1 MEEKST
7 NKNQYE
13 ITGVTAQLFY
23 LMQLFNCLVIMFF
36 TLVTAH
42 AMHGFILEGN
52 AFHLI
57 TKCHATIV
65 YWKIPVVAG
74 ILYISL
80 LFLLSI
86 ECTNHIELIVK
97 LWLEIMIG
105 AGIFYYTGLSYTV
118 MVLLILADIVRNRID
133 WGKKIVYIVL
143 LSCVDLVLNG
153 NVLSRYISPVSVN
166 QIWTYYRSDVAAVF
180 SGAVN
185 IMFLIDVFIFIL
197 YMVFLILEQMSEKE
211 RIAALYRELS
221 IANEKLAEANKQL
234 EEYTEELVSAAETR
248 ERNRFA
254 QEIHDTLG
262 HALTGIVTGI
272 EACIMLM
279 DIAPDATKDQLK
291 AIEEVA
297 RQGITDVRQSVK
309 ALRPDAL
316 ERLKLEDALLKI
328 IDETMRSTGITINY
342 NCTTPLLDFSQYEE
356 DAIYRIVQESVT
368 NAIRH
373 GKADVIDIDIG
384 REDGF
389 LNIKIKD
396 NGIGCGKVY
405 KGFGLHHMQERLSL
419 LNGSLKY
426 DGSHGFTIEASIP
439 IRWGNSV
446 EEKED

>member
-1 MEEKST
+1 MEEVL
-7 NKNQYE
+7 NQNRDG
-13 ITGVTAQLFY
+13 IKRVSAQLFS
-23 LMQLFNCLVIMFF
+23 LMQLFNCLMIMFI

-52 AFHLI
+52 AFDLI

-65 YWKIPVVAG
+65 YWKIPVIAG

-80 LFLLSI
+80 LSLLSI
-86 ECTNHIELIVK
+86 ECNNHIELIVK
-97 LWLEIMIG
+97 LWLEIAVS
-105 AGIFYYTGLSYTV
+105 AGLFYCTGLSYTV

-133 WGKKIVYIVL
+133 WSKKILYIVL

-153 NVLSRYISPVSVN
+153 NVLSGYANPVSVN
-166 QIWTYYRSDVAAVF
+166 QIWTYYRPDVASVF
-180 SGAVN
+180 SGAIN

-221 IANEKLAEANKQL
+221 IANHKLAEANKQL

-279 DIAPDATKDQLK
+279 DIAPDATKEQLK

-342 NCTTPLLDFSQYEE
+342 NCTTSLLNLSQDEE

-373 GKADVIDIDIG
+373 GKADVIDIGIE
-384 REDGF
+384 REDG
-389 LNIKIKD
+389 LLKIKIKD

-419 LNGSLKY
+419 LKGTLSY
-426 DGSHGFTIEASIP
+426 DGSDGFTIDASIP
-439 IRWGNSV
+439 IRWGNSA

>member
-1 MEEKST
+1 MDDYDMI
-7 NKNQYE
+7 KNS
-13 ITGVTAQLFY
+13 
-23 LMQLFNCLVIMFF
+23 
-36 TLVTAH
+36 
-42 AMHGFILEGN
+42 IL
-52 AFHLI
+52 LCQR
-57 TKCHATIV
+57 T
-65 YWKIPVVAG
+65 YD
-74 ILYISL
+74 
-80 LFLLSI
+80 
-86 ECTNHIELIVK
+86 
-97 LWLEIMIG
+97 
-105 AGIFYYTGLSYTV
+105 YYQV
-118 MVLLILADIVRNRID
+118 
-133 WGKKIVYIVL
+133 
-143 LSCVDLVLNG
+143 
-153 NVLSRYISPVSVN
+153 
-166 QIWTYYRSDVAAVF
+166 
-180 SGAVN
+180 
-185 IMFLIDVFIFIL
+185 
-197 YMVFLILEQMSEKE
+197 MVFLILEQMSEKE

-221 IANEKLAEANKQL
+221 IANHKLAEANKQL

-279 DIAPDATKDQLK
+279 DIAPDATKEQLK

-342 NCTTPLLDFSQYEE
+342 NCTTSLLNLSQDEE
-356 DAIYRIVQESVT
+356 DTIYRIVQESVT

-373 GKADVIDIDIG
+373 GKADVIDIGIE
-384 REDGF
+384 REDG
-389 LNIKIKD
+389 LLHIKIKD

-419 LNGSLKY
+419 LKGTLSY
-426 DGSHGFTIEASIP
+426 DGSDGFTIDASIP
-439 IRWGNSV
+439 IRWGNSA